1 MYPVFAGYI
10 AFGIADRP
18 GLAPGF
24 LGGLLGVQMGTGFL
38 GAILAGYVAG
48 YSIVYY
54 GWINPLKLIENIL
67 A

>member
-38 GAILAGYVAG
+38 GAYVAG